1 MKQPEELSAYKESV
15 LQDIAQAQRVGAD
28 ENAIP
33 PSSASTRWIR
43 PWPPV
48 WPAATAPKGLE
59 NFNLD
64 GIDVAALPAQQK
76 HAKEPDQ
83 SVLQQVWEEH
93 VAPGH
98 GSGLPHVARISRSG
112 ARRPVWI
119 LLLLEQARA
128 ENNLQAM
135 LGLEILHVGRRPE
148 PGHAGGRSRRGRS
161 RRRAARSLQ
170 DGRLARKIIHS
181 LERQRESLEQAAE
194 LLPLVCDAQAYAAA
208 AQTYAQNKEDKDG
221 LPEDGFRQTMQAQR
235 QSLEAAAQDCT
246 TPCLG
251 DLFTAR
257 HRNLAT
263 AEEIYIRMQRQALSG
278 LSSVTQAEAL
288 ADSLFP
294 WLADTLEGIVGN
306 ELHAGLKD
314 TAAARLDGIRQLLA
328 DMEAEEQE

>member
-1 MKQPEELSAYKESV
+1 MMQPEELSAYKESV

-28 ENAIP
+28 ENAITALISQYP
-33 PSSASTRWIR
+33 LDQAL
-43 PWPPV
+43 
-48 WPAATAPKGLE
+48 AARLARCYGPKGLE

-64 GIDVAALPAQQK
+64 GIDVAALPSQQK
-76 HAKEPDQ
+76 HVKEPDQ

-93 VAPGH
+93 VALVMDQVCRMSPEY
-98 GSGLPHVARISRSG
+98 LDLEQETRLDI
-112 ARRPVWI
+112 
-119 LLLLEQARA
+119 LLLEQARA
-128 ENNLQAM
+128 GNNLQAM
-135 LGLEILHVGRRPE
+135 LGLEILHVAE
-148 PGHAGGRSRRGRS
+148 DLNLAMQEAEAAEAGHAAGQPGACKM
-161 RRRAARSLQ
+161 AAF
-170 DGRLARKIIHS
+170 ARKIIHS

-208 AQTYAQNKEDKDG
+208 AQTYARNKKDKDG

-235 QSLEAAAQDCT
+235 QSLEAAARDCT

-263 AEEIYIRMQRQALSG
+263 AEEIYIRMQRQALNG
-278 LSSVTQAEAL
+278 LSSVTRAEAL

-294 WLADTLEGIVGN
+294 WLAATLEDIMGN

-328 DMEAEEQE
+328 DMEAEELQ

>member
-1 MKQPEELSAYKESV
+1 MMQPEELSAYKESV

-28 ENAIP
+28 ENAITALISQYP
-33 PSSASTRWIR
+33 LDQAL
-43 PWPPV
+43 
-48 WPAATAPKGLE
+48 AARLARCYGPKGLE

-93 VAPGH
+93 VAQVMDQVCRMSPEY
-98 GSGLPHVARISRSG
+98 LDLEQETRLDI
-112 ARRPVWI
+112 
-119 LLLLEQARA
+119 LLLEQARA

-135 LGLEILHVGRRPE
+135 LGLEILHVAE
-148 PGHAGGRSRRGRS
+148 DLNLAMQEAEAAEAGHAAGQPGACKM
-161 RRRAARSLQ
+161 AAF
-170 DGRLARKIIHS
+170 ARKIIHS
-181 LERQRESLEQAAE
+181 LEHQRESLEQAAE

-208 AQTYAQNKEDKDG
+208 AQTYAKNKKDKDG
-221 LPEDGFRQTMQAQR
+221 LPEDGFRQTMQAQC

-251 DLFTAR
+251 DLFSAR

-288 ADSLFP
+288 ADNLFP
-294 WLADTLEGIVGN
+294 WLADTLEGIIGN

>member
-28 ENAIP
+28 ENAITALISQYP
-33 PSSASTRWIR
+33 LDQAL
-43 PWPPV
+43 
-48 WPAATAPKGLE
+48 AARLARCYGPKGLE

-93 VAPGH
+93 VALVMDQVCRMSPEY
-98 GSGLPHVARISRSG
+98 LDLEQETRLDI
-112 ARRPVWI
+112 
-119 LLLLEQARA
+119 LLLEQARA

-135 LGLEILHVGRRPE
+135 LGLEILHVAE
-148 PGHAGGRSRRGRS
+148 D
-161 RRRAARSLQ
+161 LN
-170 DGRLARKIIHS
+170 LAMQ
-181 LERQRESLEQAAE
+181 EAEAAE

-208 AQTYAQNKEDKDG
+208 AQTYAQNKKDKDG